1 MGQYS
6 AIFRFLKSVN
16 ESLGNHF
23 KMKVFQGAI
32 EGKTYL
38 DFVNKDV
45 LAGTARARCYVMVVL
60 ACSNPCTAPVDKVR

>member
-1 MGQYS
+1 MGQYP
-6 AIFRFLKSVN
+6 AISRFLKSVN

-38 DFVNKDV
+38 DFVKKDV
-45 LAGTARARCYVMVVL
+45 LAVVL